1 MLEAGIETTEAV
13 VRHAVS
19 WGGAVLFFFFL
30 IISDKRKK
38 KDTGLLGAY
47 L

>member
-1 MLEAGIETTEAV
+1 MTTKAV
-13 VRHAVS
+13 VRRVVS
-19 WGGAVLFFFFL
+19 WGGAVFLFL

-47 L
+47 H